1 MKNKLKNNLNDD
13 LQPEYDLA
21 ELFKKGQRG
30 KYSSRYHMGTN
41 VVLLDSDVA
50 KAFPNAEKVNDA
62 LRLVLQLTQIPS
74 PKKART
80 SQL

>member
-1 MKNKLKNNLNDD
+1 MKNKLVNNLKDD
-13 LQPEYDLA
+13 LRPEYDLK

-30 KYSSRYHMGTN
+30 KYSSRYKMGTN

-74 PKKART
+74 PKKTRT